1 MQKNIK
7 KEVFS
12 WVRTILFAL
21 MIAFLFRHFLFTPSI
36 VHGESMAPT
45 FHENDKLILAKYQK
59 FIDLIPSYLMLQMQ
73 MNIMLKE

>member
-45 FHENDKLILAKYQK
+45 FHENDKLIVSK
-59 FIDLIPSYLMLQMQ
+59 I
-73 MNIMLKE
+73 